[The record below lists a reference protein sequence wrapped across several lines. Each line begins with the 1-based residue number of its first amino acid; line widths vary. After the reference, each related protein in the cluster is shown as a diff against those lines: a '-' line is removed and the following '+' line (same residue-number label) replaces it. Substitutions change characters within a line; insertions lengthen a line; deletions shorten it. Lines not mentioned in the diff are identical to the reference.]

1 MLAVFIDEVGTGCYQ
16 YIEPISKILLHLTDY
31 EANDSIRRSCA
42 EALPGL
48 VATAKKCNADAT
60 QIHAM
65 GRAFTENLYKAMKK
79 EFDTD
84 TAIGQ
89 VTAFKEI
96 IDHCGNDYM
105 TQAEVEHIG
114 DFSITIVEK
123 SLKRIEENEKLKEEE
138 PEDEDDQLDNEDLKM
153 LQEES
158 SNEHDLQLTAA
169 ELMGVL
175 FKTHK
180 QHCGKLVEVLKST
193 FVPQCLQSGVQKRF
207 KFALFILDDMVEY
220 LGPSYFSP

>member
-48 VATAKKCNADAT
+48 VAAAKKCNADAT
-60 QIHAM
+60 QLHAM

-105 TQAEVEHIG
+105 TQAEV
-114 DFSITIVEK
+114 
-123 SLKRIEENEKLKEEE
+123 
-138 PEDEDDQLDNEDLKM
+138 
-153 LQEES
+153 
-158 SNEHDLQLTAA
+158 
-169 ELMGVL
+169 
-175 FKTHK
+175 
-180 QHCGKLVEVLKST
+180 
-193 FVPQCLQSGVQKRF
+193 
-207 KFALFILDDMVEY
+207 
-220 LGPSYFSP
+220 